1 MSLQFSGKFAYNEF
15 VLKLI
20 PINVRHY
27 LGLVEAT
34 AEEVVDAWHIV
45 NIQFGKRICYV
56 EK

>member
-20 PINVRHY
+20 SINVRHY